1 MESYG
6 LVHFLP
12 KGGRPG
18 DVGVSASVQEIS
30 KLPDAA
36 RDRRLVESLG
46 VSLPRGGSGEGLLSL
61 WKNRPPVS
69 PACLKRRQKGGPV
82 GVRG

>member
-1 MESYG
+1 MTGLGGFLMESYG

-12 KGGRPG
+12 KGGRPR

-36 RDRRLVESLG
+36 RDRGLVESLG
-46 VSLPRGGSGEGLLSL
+46 VSYHA
-61 WKNRPPVS
+61 VT
-69 PACLKRRQKGGPV
+69 GPTCQIA
-82 GVRG
+82 